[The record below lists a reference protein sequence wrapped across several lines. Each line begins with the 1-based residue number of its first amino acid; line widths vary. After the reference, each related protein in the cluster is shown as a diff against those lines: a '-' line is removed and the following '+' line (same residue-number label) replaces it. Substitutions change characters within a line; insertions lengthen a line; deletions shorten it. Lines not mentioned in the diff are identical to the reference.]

1 MIMTTKFL
9 KAAFTLL
16 LSFVI
21 TSAFSQVDT
30 AVVKQ
35 PDPAKKIHVVKV
47 ACGQCKLGLSGHGC
61 DLAVRFNGKAYFVEG
76 TDINGH
82 GDAHADDGFCN
93 AVREAKVQGEVVN
106 GKFLVTYFELL
117 PEKKKGKK

>member
-1 MIMTTKFL
+1 MKTKFI
-9 KAAFTLL
+9 KAFFTFV
-16 LSFVI
+16 LSFAI
-21 TSAFSQVDT
+21 TSAFSQVDST
-30 AVVKQ
+30 VLSQQ
-35 PDPAKKIHVVKV
+35 PDPKKKTHVVKV

-106 GKFLVTYFELL
+106 GKFVVSYFELL
-117 PEKKKGKK
+117 PEKKKAKK